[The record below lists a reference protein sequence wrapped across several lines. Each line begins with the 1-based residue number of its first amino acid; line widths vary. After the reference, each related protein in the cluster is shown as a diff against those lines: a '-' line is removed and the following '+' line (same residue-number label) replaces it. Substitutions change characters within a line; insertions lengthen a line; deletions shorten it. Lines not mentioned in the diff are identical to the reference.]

1 MKPYVIVS
9 PDYDYTSG
17 GIKVMW
23 GLYGHLLARG
33 HEVYMNRYP
42 HADVVAIY
50 PEIYGSNPIGAKTV
64 VRYILNKLGVMH
76 GAGEPL
82 KEINPHE
89 HNYYFSR
96 LFGETDD
103 NHYMFLPV
111 INLDIF
117 KDQKRLRDKS
127 AVFFGKGQ
135 DKGLHKPSTII
146 DRSNAIN
153 QQDLADF
160 LNECE
165 VLYTYDPVSAMTE
178 VARLCGTRVVYLA
191 DGYTKEDYKK
201 YEAGINGM
209 SFGSDTGEMLDTD
222 AFRSHYI
229 ALGDT
234 FNTKL
239 DLLIEETQR

>member
-1 MKPYVIVS
+1 MIVS

-23 GLYGHLLARG
+23 ALYGHLLARG

-96 LFGETDD
+96 LFGDTDD
-103 NHYMFLPV
+103 DHYMFLPV

-117 KDQKRLRDKS
+117 KDQKKNRDKTDMS
-127 AVFFGKGQ
+127 RYLCMLLFKPVDDSIRTDIIAPPVQ
-135 DKGLHKPSTII
+135 ADRVDDKVP
-146 DRSNAIN
+146 D
-153 QQDLADF
+153 D
-160 LNECE
+160 
-165 VLYTYDPVSAMTE
+165 
-178 VARLCGTRVVYLA
+178 
-191 DGYTKEDYKK
+191 
-201 YEAGINGM
+201 
-209 SFGSDTGEMLDTD
+209 
-222 AFRSHYI
+222 
-229 ALGDT
+229 
-234 FNTKL
+234 
-239 DLLIEETQR
+239 EEE